1 MLEIINLPQVGESIV
16 EGTIAKWLK
25 HPGDTIKQYEPLV
38 EVVTDKVTMEVPS
51 PIEGT
56 ISKFLAEEGETVAV
70 GSPIL
75 EIDVQNS
82 STSTNDD
89 NNGSKASRTGFL
101 VDNITQVGP
110 TGGTPFNSETTPS
123 HAPSETIH
131 PEFLRQYEN

>member
-82 STSTNDD
+82 STLTNDD
-89 NNGSKASRTGFL
+89 SNLSL
-101 VDNITQVGP
+101 
-110 TGGTPFNSETTPS
+110 
-123 HAPSETIH
+123 IH
-131 PEFLRQYEN
+131 I

>member
-75 EIDVQNS
+75 EIDVQNNS
-82 STSTNDD
+82 PAPPPPDPFALVPPELPPPPTKRMSTLFCA
-89 NNGSKASRTGFL
+89 SKIK
-101 VDNITQVGP
+101 V
-110 TGGTPFNSETTPS
+110 
-123 HAPSETIH
+123 
-131 PEFLRQYEN
+131 PEDVNLCTLYDTLL